1 MKKAIE
7 RNLQTQFEEIRQIIT
22 IHQSKALQEVNLED
36 LLMRWEIGQYVS
48 TRLKTQEWGS
58 KVVTQLSEFLS
69 SGECSLRGYSRRNLY
84 NMVEFYDTYSSESFR
99 LALGKY
105 GKMEFVQ
112 MPSAQNEPSEF
123 SALKEIV
130 QIPSALLQTEM
141 PKLLGLTTFSNHLEI
156 INRCKSAEEM
166 LFYILYAHHERLNSK
181 EMKRCLIND
190 TFGNLAHTKKP
201 MSEVMKRT
209 YPHSPLMLKDML
221 YLDFLGLPERH
232 TEKQLHDG
240 ILGKMKQFI
249 LELGKDFLFIDSE
262 FPIKVG
268 ASTYRID
275 LLFFHRALQCLVA
288 IELKATSFMPEYM
301 GKLEFYLEAL
311 DRDVK
316 RSNENPSI
324 GILLCHDADKSVVE
338 YALSRSLSPTMV
350 AEYKR
355 QLLPKET
362 IERSLEEFVDFFSNG
377 DTEK

>member
-1 MKKAIE
+1 M
-7 RNLQTQFEEIRQIIT
+7 
-22 IHQSKALQEVNLED
+22 
-36 LLMRWEIGQYVS
+36 
-48 TRLKTQEWGS
+48 
-58 KVVTQLSEFLS
+58 SEFLS
-69 SGECSLRGYSRRNLY
+69 SGECGLRGYSRRNLY
-84 NMVEFYDTYSSESFR
+84 NMVEFYETYSSESFR

-130 QIPSALLQTEM
+130 QMPSAQLQTEM

-355 QLLPKET
+355 HLLPKET

>member
-7 RNLQTQFEEIRQIIT
+7 KNLQAQFEEIRQIIT

-36 LLMRWEIGQYVS
+36 LLMRWKIGQYVS

-84 NMVEFYDTYSSESFR
+84 NMVEFYETYSSESFR
-99 LALGKY
+99 LALRKY

-112 MPSAQNEPSEF
+112 MPSAQ
-123 SALKEIV
+123 
-130 QIPSALLQTEM
+130 LQTEM

-156 INRCKSAEEM
+156 INRCKSAEDM

-201 MSEVMKRT
+201 MSEVMKHT

-268 ASTYRID
+268 TSTYRID